1 MSVNSAVFLHL
12 LTQSPDLPQDNSKW
26 PPAEQTERFS
36 FTCSVCMPLTHPHT
50 THPWHTHTHPTEID
64 PFTTTYTR
72 IHTYIYMYNYTV
84 HTYRHPLRMWED
96 TTQCKYIQKLIIHNY
111 RWGTQISKIRP
122 HLLTHQISWCK
133 CSLWVTQ
140 VASSGEGL
148 CQKPPS
154 HMRLPPLEQDQSWL
168 FSTAC

>member
-1 MSVNSAVFLHL
+1 MLLSPTLVKLHICWTTIYIIIQLCIYGIVQEYVDMSVNSAVFLHL

-64 PFTTTYTR
+64 PSTTTYTR
-72 IHTYIYMYNYTV
+72 IHTYIYMYNYIV

-111 RWGTQISKIRP
+111 RWGTQI
-122 HLLTHQISWCK
+122 
-133 CSLWVTQ
+133 
-140 VASSGEGL
+140 
-148 CQKPPS
+148 
-154 HMRLPPLEQDQSWL
+154 
-168 FSTAC
+168 